1 MFGQGIPIGFA
12 GGAATFPVRFLGIAG
27 GNSGIKMNSS
37 PYGGGGGGA
46 GEYLEL
52 TNLAIALGS
61 SYQVIIGAGGGGDT
75 TFRTNGNNGNPFDY
89 ELSGS
94 SGNGGRSWP
103 GGYPASWAGYPPTL
117 NEAAAGSIGNSGG
130 SGYWLPAIDL
140 DGGMSGGGG
149 GAGGNGGNASGPQR
163 RPGNGGGG
171 LASDIT
177 GTSVTRAG
185 GGGGAIDALDVNIG
199 YQSSGGSGIGG
210 KGGVQEWQDSSVV
223 ANATNGAINTGS
235 GGGSGTNYSGN
246 GTGGSGIVILRYPNT
261 LTITV
266 GPGLTSTTT
275 TTGTDKV
282 TTFTA
287 GSDNI
292 SFA

>member
-1 MFGQGIPIGFA
+1 MALSRRLLTFGTQLN
-12 GGAATFPVRFLGIAG
+12 TFSVRFLGIAG
-27 GNSGIKMNSS
+27 GSSGVKMN
-37 PYGGGGGGA
+37 YNAYNGGGGGA

-52 TNLAIALGS
+52 TNLAIAPGP
-61 SYQVIIGAGGGGDT
+61 SYQVIVGAGGGGDT
-75 TFRTNGNNGNPFDY
+75 IFRTTGNNGNPFDY

-103 GGYPASWAGYPPTL
+103 SGYPASWAGYTATL

-130 SGYWLPAIDL
+130 SGYWLYADDV
-140 DGGMSGGGG
+140 DGGLGGGGG
-149 GAGGNGGNASGPQR
+149 GAGGNGGNARGPQR
-163 RPGNGGGG
+163 DPGNGGGG

-177 GTSVTRAG
+177 GTSVTRAA
-185 GGGGAIDALDVNIG
+185 GGGGAIDAFDINTG
-199 YQSSGGSGIGG
+199 YQSYGGSGIGG
-210 KGGVQEWQDSSVV
+210 RGGVQEWQDSSVI
-223 ANATNGAINTGS
+223 ANATNGAVNTGS
-235 GGGSGTNYSGN
+235 GGGAGTAYSGN
-246 GTGGSGIVILRYPNT
+246 GTGGSGIIILRYPNT
-261 LTITV
+261 FTITV
-266 GPGLTSTTT
+266 GSGLTSSTT